1 MHEFMLFVVVRMQ
14 AATNDSFDAVITLG
28 NGDTSEQLAPVR
40 QALLDR
46 LVRVKD
52 KVARHSI

>member
-1 MHEFMLFVVVRMQ
+1 MQ

-28 NGDTSEQLAPVR
+28 NGDASEQLAPVR

-46 LVRVKD
+46 LSRVKD